1 MNKNKLLV
9 RLLSDKERYADLING
24 YSGAQV
30 VRAEDLSEM
39 DSISHVF
46 PSYGDERRMAE
57 SSGKPNAKSKDKP
70 KMEIKERYRDLVRRS
85 AYGLNFAI
93 IGIENQSE
101 VHYLMP
107 LRAMSYDVAE
117 YEKQAYHIRQKVK
130 ELKNLT
136 PAEFLSGFLR
146 TDLLHPCITLVL
158 YWGNNWDGPKDL
170 YDLLNFEDIPPELR
184 KLVNNYPLHLIDIS
198 KFENTDVF
206 QTDLKQIFD
215 FIRCSKDGKKLKHL
229 VSSDSAYQ
237 NLDEAAY
244 DVIAAFTHAKE
255 LTRVNPCYK
264 KGGKIDMCEGI
275 RQLMEESKSEGF
287 SIGRNEGISIG
298 RNEGISIG
306 KNQGISIG
314 RNEGRHEGIS
324 TAFDIIR
331 QLKQGIS
338 PEELIAQG
346 NDEGVVQQALALL

>member
-1 MNKNKLLV
+1 MHFLLIV
-9 RLLSDKERYADLING
+9 
-24 YSGAQV
+24 
-30 VRAEDLSEM
+30 
-39 DSISHVF
+39 
-46 PSYGDERRMAE
+46 
-57 SSGKPNAKSKDKP
+57 
-70 KMEIKERYRDLVRRS
+70 
-85 AYGLNFAI
+85 
-93 IGIENQSE
+93 
-101 VHYLMP
+101 
-107 LRAMSYDVAE
+107 
-117 YEKQAYHIRQKVK
+117 
-130 ELKNLT
+130 
-136 PAEFLSGFLR
+136 
-146 TDLLHPCITLVL
+146 
-158 YWGNNWDGPKDL
+158 
-170 YDLLNFEDIPPELR
+170 
-184 KLVNNYPLHLIDIS
+184 
-198 KFENTDVF
+198 
-206 QTDLKQIFD
+206 
-215 FIRCSKDGKKLKHL
+215 RCSKDGKKLKEL

-237 NLDEAAY
+237 NMDEAAY

-298 RNEGISIG
+298 KNQGISIG
-306 KNQGISIG
+306 KNQGISNG